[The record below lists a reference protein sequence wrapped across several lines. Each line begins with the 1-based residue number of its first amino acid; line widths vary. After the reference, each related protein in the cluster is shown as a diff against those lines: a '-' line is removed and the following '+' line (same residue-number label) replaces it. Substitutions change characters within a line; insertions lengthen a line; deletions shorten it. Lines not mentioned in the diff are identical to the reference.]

1 MNIQAFLRP
10 YRREI
15 SFLTAVFFLFLL
27 VGSLPLCAQQALQSD
42 AQFVAPKRKAHAIQ
56 KKVEKES
63 LVTPD
68 GILTKAYQSKR
79 PWEMLSPF
87 APESYG
93 TGEEM
98 ISENPDQLGK
108 QNGLIIFGIEW

>member
-1 MNIQAFLRP
+1 MNIQAFLRSCH
-10 YRREI
+10 RKLF
-15 SFLTAVFFLFLL
+15 FLTTVLFLFLL
-27 VGSLPLCAQQALQSD
+27 VGRTPLFAQQAFQSD
-42 AQFVAPKRKAHAIQ
+42 AHFVAPKKKSHAIQ

-63 LVTPD
+63 LITPD

-108 QNGLIIFGIEW
+108 QNGLIVFGIEW